1 MTQLKSNLVVIIFVV
16 VLPMSTSIYFTLL
29 VVHTYY
35 YSQHINRREG
45 GRSKHILS
53 VNLFT
58 CFHFPTLLVSFTHF
72 VFLGSIE
79 YVVSYHCFGGELVGK
94 EKYYHLSFYGGKG

>member
-1 MTQLKSNLVVIIFVV
+1 MLFALTGSYFFVV
-16 VLPMSTSIYFTLL
+16 VLPMNTSIYFTLL

-45 GRSKHILS
+45 GGRSKHILS
-53 VNLFT
+53 VNLFSFSHSA
-58 CFHFPTLLVSFTHF
+58 CFFTHF

>member
-1 MTQLKSNLVVIIFVV
+1 
-16 VLPMSTSIYFTLL
+16 MSTSIYFTLL

-35 YSQHINRREG
+35 YSQHINKREGG
-45 GRSKHILS
+45 GRSKLS

>member
-1 MTQLKSNLVVIIFVV
+1 MQMGGYIHQQLLLATGRTHHQLVQSVDCVHHQLVLGAERVSNQSPQVEGRIYRQLLQEAGHVQYQLLFVV

-45 GRSKHILS
+45 GR
-53 VNLFT
+53 
-58 CFHFPTLLVSFTHF
+58 
-72 VFLGSIE
+72 
-79 YVVSYHCFGGELVGK
+79 GEV
-94 EKYYHLSFYGGKG
+94 